1 MCPEKQAFVSN
12 KFALCR
18 FESGRITEECVEINR
33 LLERCLKESKCLD
46 LESLCIVSEEKV
58 SLKGLSHEIDSK
70 TFDKNVQNLA

>member
-1 MCPEKQAFVSN
+1 LACPEKQDFVSN

-58 SLKGLSHEIDSK
+58 SLEQK
-70 TFDKNVQNLA
+70 